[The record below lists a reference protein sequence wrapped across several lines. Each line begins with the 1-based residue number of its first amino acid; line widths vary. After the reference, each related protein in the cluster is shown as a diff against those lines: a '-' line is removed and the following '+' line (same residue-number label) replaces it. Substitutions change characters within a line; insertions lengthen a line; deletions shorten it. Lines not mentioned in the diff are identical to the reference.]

1 MEYTKPRHCCRG
13 VSQPTTSKWV
23 EWGQRSA
30 AWAKCEAKCSREI
43 DKKSGIANYCLCASY
58 CLLSRD
64 YNSSAPR
71 TVSEPTCQLLFFLLA
86 FQTKTNKQTNSLPS
100 SPVSSPFSLPPS
112 SSPPHFLP
120 CHPTPP
126 RPAHH
131 PISFSQLLQ
140 RLIHSQHSCDIASS
154 LNNTGSF
161 FKVYLDPATSHYFLV
176 QVTISHLSYCSSLL
190 CGLLVSS
197 FASPFPLVFF
207 SCRNQS

>member
-30 AWAKCEAKCSREI
+30 AWAKCEAKCSWEI
-43 DKKSGIANYCLCASY
+43 DKKSGIADYCLCASY

-71 TVSEPTCQLLFFLLA
+71 TISSLLA
-86 FQTKTNKQTNSLPS
+86 SRYFFFWHLRQNLTNKQILSPLPLSLVPS
-100 SPVSSPFSLPPS
+100 LYLCLPHLLIS
-112 SSPPHFLP
+112 YHAI
-120 CHPTPP
+120 PP
-126 RPAHH
+126 RPTHH

-154 LNNTGSF
+154 LNNAGSF
-161 FKVYLDPATSHYFLV
+161 SKYGSRFVKENNT
-176 QVTISHLSYCSSLL
+176 
-190 CGLLVSS
+190 
-197 FASPFPLVFF
+197 PLEDF
-207 SCRNQS
+207 RDI